1 MDDIYVEFEERMK
14 KSVANMKREFLTL
27 RAGRATPA
35 LVENLEVEYY
45 GTPTP
50 LNQLAGITVPEPRLI
65 VIQPWDKGA
74 MKDVEKAIL
83 KSDLGLTPNNDGNLI
98 RLSIPQLT
106 EERRLELVK
115 FVRKKSE
122 EGRIAIRNLRR
133 EANDKLKIAQKEG
146 QISEDAFYTAQEKTQ
161 KMTDDY
167 IKLVDR
173 VLEDKEREIMEV

>member
-1 MDDIYVEFEERMK
+1 MK

-35 LVENLEVEYY
+35 LVENLEVDYY

-65 VIQPWDKGA
+65 VIQTWDKGA
-74 MKDVEKAIL
+74 IKDVEKAIL

-115 FVRKKSE
+115 FIRKKGE

-133 EANDKLKIAQKEG
+133 EANERLKAAQKEG
-146 QISEDAFYTAQEKTQ
+146 RISEDAFYTSQEKTQ
-161 KMTDDY
+161 KMTDEN
-167 IKLVDR
+167 IKLIDR
-173 VLEDKEREIMEV
+173 LLEDKEREIMEV

>member
-1 MDDIYVEFEERMK
+1 MEEVYQEFEVKVK
-14 KSVANMKREFLTL
+14 KTISVMQREFTTL

-35 LVENLEVEYY
+35 LVDNLEIEYY

-50 LNQLAGITVPEPRLI
+50 ITQLAGITVPEPRLI

-83 KSDLGLTPNNDGNLI
+83 KSDLGLTPTNDGNVI

-106 EERRLELVK
+106 EERRKELVK
-115 FVRKKSE
+115 FIRKRGE
-122 EGRIAIRNLRR
+122 EGKVAIRNLRR
-133 EANDKLKIAQKEG
+133 EANEKLKTSEKEG
-146 QISEDAFYTAQEKTQ
+146 LMSEDMRYDSQEKIQ

-167 IKLVDR
+167 IKEIDNI
-173 VLEDKEREIMEV
+173 LELKEKEVMEV

>member
-1 MDDIYVEFEERMK
+1 MDEIFVEVEERMK
-14 KSVANMKREFLTL
+14 KSVANMKRELLTL
-27 RAGRATPA
+27 RAGRASPA
-35 LVENLEVEYY
+35 LVEDLEVDYY
-45 GTPTP
+45 GTLTP

-74 MKDVEKAIL
+74 IKEMEKAIL

-115 FVRKKSE
+115 FVRKKGE

-133 EANDKLKIAQKEG
+133 EANEKLKAAQKDG
-146 QISEDAFYTAQEKTQ
+146 QLSEDLFYTSQEKTQ
-161 KMTDDY
+161 EMTDDY
-167 IKLVDR
+167 IKLIDGL
-173 VLEDKEREIMEV
+173 LEEKEKEIMEV

>member
-35 LVENLEVEYY
+35 LVENLEVDYY

-65 VIQPWDKGA
+65 VIQTWDKGA
-74 MKDVEKAIL
+74 IKDVEKAIL

-115 FVRKKSE
+115 FIRKKGE

-133 EANDKLKIAQKEG
+133 EANERLKTAQKEG
-146 QISEDAFYTAQEKTQ
+146 RISEDAFYTSQEKTQ
-161 KMTDDY
+161 KMTDEN
-167 IKLVDR
+167 IKLIDR
-173 VLEDKEREIMEV
+173 LLEDKEREIMEV